1 MSKRNATL
9 LSLSIISKVYMHFL
23 KGCEVPVASV
33 PGFICDVIG
42 LAHRSSS
49 LEMANV
55 G

>member
-23 KGCEVPVASV
+23 KGGEVTVASV
-33 PGFICDVIG
+33 SGSICDVVG
-42 LAHRSSS
+42 LEHRSSS
-49 LEMANV
+49 LEMANF